1 VSAVQDRT
9 LILGRSGQIGQAL
22 AALGPVLGET
32 VALGRAEADFESP
45 DALRAAIRDLRPQV
59 VIIAAAY
66 TAVDRAESE
75 SARAMRVNAH
85 APAVIAEEAERVG
98 ACVVYYSTDYVFD
111 GSGTRAWR
119 ESDATGPLSAYG
131 RSKLAGEQAVATTPR
146 HLTFRTSWVV
156 SPVGTNFVRTMLRLG
171 AERSALHVVD
181 DQIGAPTTAARLA
194 QVTATVL
201 REMRA
206 ASAVDGRW
214 GTYHVASAGET
225 SWYGVARAV
234 LSRAAARGMALR
246 CAADAVVPIATSA
259 YPTAA
264 VRPLNSRLS
273 TAHLQA
279 TFGVRLPDWSDEVAS
294 TVDHLCSGIQQ

>member
-1 VSAVQDRT
+1 MSPVRERT
-9 LILGRSGQIGQAL
+9 LLLGRTGQIGQAL
-22 AALGPVLGET
+22 AALGPALGET

-45 DALRAAIRDLRPQV
+45 SALRAVIQDLRPQV
-59 VIIAAAY
+59 IIIAAAY

-75 SARAMRVNAH
+75 PEHAMRVNAH

-111 GSGTRAWR
+111 GSGARAWR
-119 ESDATGPLSAYG
+119 ESDATGPLSVYG
-131 RSKLAGEQAVATTPR
+131 RSKLAGEQGVATAPR

-171 AERSALHVVD
+171 AERSELRVVD
-181 DQIGAPTTAARLA
+181 DQVGAPTTAARLA
-194 QVTATVL
+194 EVTATVL

-206 ASAVDGRW
+206 ASVEDARW

-234 LSRAAARGMALR
+234 LTRAAARGVALR
-246 CAADAVVPIATSA
+246 CPPEAVVPIPTSA

-273 TAHLQA
+273 TARLQA
-279 TFGVRLPDWSDEVAS
+279 TFGVRMPDWSGEVAS

>member
-1 VSAVQDRT
+1 VSTAGERT

-22 AALGPVLGET
+22 VALGPLLGDV
-32 VALGRAEADFESP
+32 VALGRAETDFETP
-45 DALRAAIRDLRPQV
+45 HALRSVIQELRPQAI
-59 VIIAAAY
+59 IIAAAY

-75 SARAMRVNAH
+75 PERAMAVNAH

-111 GSGTRAWR
+111 GSGSDAWR
-119 ESDATGPLSAYG
+119 ESDATGPLSVYG
-131 RSKLAGEQAVATTPR
+131 RSKLAGEQAVANARR

-156 SPVGTNFVRTMLRLG
+156 SPVGTNFVRTMLRLA
-171 AERSALHVVD
+171 AERSELRVVD
-181 DQIGAPTTAARLA
+181 DQVGAPTNASRIAE
-194 QVTATVL
+194 VTATVL

-206 ASAVDGRW
+206 ASADDSRW

-225 SWYGVARAV
+225 TWYGVARAV
-234 LSRAAARGMALR
+234 LARAAARGMPLR
-246 CAADAVVPIATSA
+246 CNPDAVVPIPTSA

-273 TAHLQA
+273 TARVQA
-279 TFGVRLPDWSDEVAS
+279 TFGVRMPDWTDEIAS